1 LQVSP
6 NKIEGIMGLSAKL
19 FFDVADVETLNS
31 RISLTS
37 EQMDE
42 ARIKKDKLLELIK
55 PELSSSLESP
65 VKHWLQGSYKNH
77 TLIRPIQ
84 KGDEFDIDVG
94 VYILCNAEDEG
105 LSALEVKNLN
115 RQILEWFV
123 SNRPEAKLEDSKTS
137 CERLSYPSSFHIDI
151 PIYYF
156 DSDKEICKLATQN
169 DEWIDSDPKALQDW
183 FNNETSALSTK
194 LLSQLRRVIKYL
206 KTWTAIKGRDDG
218 ITIPSIAITVL
229 VTSNYIAAEDDDDA
243 FIKTSIKV
251 MDYISANTTLDN
263 PVQSGD
269 LFGFKGNAYL
279 DIKKKAEALKN
290 LCEFIDN
297 ATDSFQQYVLW
308 SATFEHMF
316 PPFIERADEVSKN
329 TNLPAI
335 TIPPKIRVRHNDKR
349 KKLISNDITSEVRVF
364 RDEEIYFSIDNNG
377 DYGQTAEVHWIV
389 RNQDAEAMR
398 VNDLGHTAVLTVE
411 DERYEGCSYSGTHY
425 MECLILDQNNIK
437 GIGAVKVR
445 ITGFSRPLRN
455 PPRKSHYKGR

>member
-1 LQVSP
+1 
-6 NKIEGIMGLSAKL
+6 MGLSAKL
-19 FFDVADVETLNS
+19 FFDITDTETLS
-31 RISLTS
+31 RRISLTP
-37 EQMDE
+37 EQIED
-42 ARIKKDKLLELIK
+42 ARSKKDKLLELIK
-55 PELSSSLESP
+55 PELSSSLETT

-77 TLIRPIQ
+77 TLIRPTQ
-84 KGDEFDIDVG
+84 KGNEFDIDVG
-94 VYILCNAEDEG
+94 IYILCNAEEEG

-115 RQILEWFV
+115 RQVLEWFV

-156 DSDKEICKLATQN
+156 DSDADVCKLATQD

-183 FNNETSALSTK
+183 FNNQTSALSSK
-194 LLSQLRRVIKYL
+194 SLSQLRRVIKYL

-229 VTSNYIAAEDDDDA
+229 VASNYIEAEDDDDS
-243 FIKTSIKV
+243 FIETTIKI
-251 MDYISANTTLDN
+251 MDYVSENMTLDN
-263 PVQSGD
+263 PIQSGE
-269 LFGFKGNAYL
+269 LFGFKDNDYIN
-279 DIKKKAEALKN
+279 IKKRALALKN
-290 LCEFIDN
+290 SCEFIYQ

-316 PPFIERADEVSKN
+316 PPFIERADEVSKS

-335 TIPPKIRVRHNDKR
+335 TTPPKIRVRHNDKR
-349 KKLISNDITSEVRVF
+349 KKLLSNNITSEIRVF
-364 RDEEIYFSIDNNG
+364 RDEELYFSIENKG
-377 DYGQTAEVHWIV
+377 DYSQTAEVHWIV

-398 VNDLGHTAVLTVE
+398 VNDLGHTTVLSVE
-411 DERYEGCSYSGTHY
+411 DELYEGCSYSGTHY

-455 PPRKSHYKGR
+455 PPRKKHYRGR

>member
-1 LQVSP
+1 
-6 NKIEGIMGLSAKL
+6 MGLSAKL
-19 FFDVADVETLNS
+19 FFDISDTETLS
-31 RISLTS
+31 RRISLTP
-37 EQMDE
+37 EQIED
-42 ARIKKDKLLELIK
+42 ARGKKDKLLELIK
-55 PELSSSLESP
+55 PELSSSLETT

-84 KGDEFDIDVG
+84 KGNEFDIDVG
-94 VYILCNAEDEG
+94 IYILCNAEEEG

-115 RQILEWFV
+115 RQVLEWFV

-156 DSDKEICKLATQN
+156 DSGADVCKLATQD

-183 FNNETSALSTK
+183 FNNQTSTLSSK
-194 LLSQLRRVIKYL
+194 SLPQLRRVIKYL

-229 VTSNYIAAEDDDDA
+229 VASNYIEAEDDDDS
-243 FIKTSIKV
+243 FIETTIKI
-251 MDYISANTTLDN
+251 MDYVSENITLDN
-263 PVQSGD
+263 PVQSGE
-269 LFGFKGNAYL
+269 LFGFKDNDYIN
-279 DIKKKAEALKN
+279 IKKKALALKN
-290 LCEFIDN
+290 SCEFIYQ

-316 PPFIERADEVSKN
+316 PPFIERADEVSKS

-335 TIPPKIRVRHNDKR
+335 TTPPKIRVRHNDKR
-349 KKLISNDITSEVRVF
+349 KKLLSNNITSEIRVF
-364 RDEEIYFSIDNNG
+364 RDEELYFSIENKG
-377 DYGQTAEVHWIV
+377 DYSQTAEVHWIV

-398 VNDLGHTAVLTVE
+398 VNDLGHTTVLSVE
-411 DERYEGCSYSGTHY
+411 DELYEGCSYSGTHY

-455 PPRKSHYKGR
+455 PPRKKYYRGR

>member
-1 LQVSP
+1 
-6 NKIEGIMGLSAKL
+6 MGLSAKL
-19 FFDVADVETLNS
+19 FFDINDAETLS
-31 RISLTS
+31 KRISLTS
-37 EQMDE
+37 EQMDD
-42 ARIKKDKLLELIK
+42 ARAKKDKLLELIK
-55 PELSSSLESP
+55 PELSSSLETQ

-94 VYILCNAEDEG
+94 IYILCNAEEEG

-115 RQILEWFV
+115 RQVLEWFV

-156 DSDKEICKLATQN
+156 DSETDICKLATQN
-169 DEWIDSDPKALQDW
+169 NEWIDSDPKALQDW
-183 FNNETSALSTK
+183 FNNETSTLSPK
-194 LLSQLRRVIKYL
+194 SLSQLRRLIKYL
-206 KTWTAIKGRDDG
+206 KTWTAIKGKDDG

-229 VTSNYIAAEDDDDA
+229 VASNYIETEDDDDA
-243 FIKTSIKV
+243 FVETAIKI
-251 MDYISANTTLDN
+251 MDYVAKNMMLDN
-263 PVQSGD
+263 PVQNGD
-269 LFGFKGNAYL
+269 LFGFKDSDYIS
-279 DIKKKAEALKN
+279 IKKKAIALKN
-290 LCEFIDN
+290 SCEFISQ
-297 ATDSFQQYVLW
+297 AKDSFKQYVLW

-316 PPFIERADEVSKN
+316 PPFIERADEVTKT

-349 KKLISNDITSEVRVF
+349 KNLLSNNITDEIRVF
-364 RDEEIYFSIDNNG
+364 RDEELYFSIENRE
-377 DYGQTAEVHWIV
+377 DYSQSAEVHWIV

-398 VNDLGHTAVLTVE
+398 VNDLGHTTVLEVE
-411 DERYEGCSYSGTHY
+411 DELYEGCSYSGTHY

-437 GIGAVKVR
+437 GIGAVRVR

-455 PPRKSHYKGR
+455 PPRKKHY

>member
-1 LQVSP
+1 
-6 NKIEGIMGLSAKL
+6 MGLSAKL
-19 FFDVADVETLNS
+19 FFDTPDTETLNS

-37 EQMDE
+37 EQIDD

-55 PELSSSLESP
+55 PELSSSLEVP

-94 VYILCNAEDEG
+94 VYILCNAEKEG
-105 LSALEVKNLN
+105 LSALEIKDLN
-115 RQILEWFV
+115 RQVLDWFV
-123 SNRPEAKLEDSKTS
+123 SNRPEAKLEASKTS

-156 DSDKEICKLATQN
+156 DGEKDICKLATQN

-183 FNNETSALSTK
+183 FNSETSVLSTK
-194 LLSQLRRVIKYL
+194 SLSQLRRVIKYL
-206 KTWTAIKGRDDG
+206 KAWTAIKGKDDSV
-218 ITIPSIAITVL
+218 TVPSIAITVL
-229 VTSNYIAAEDDDDA
+229 VALNYVEAEEDVA
-243 FIKTSIKV
+243 FIETAVKV
-251 MDYISANTTLDN
+251 MDYISANSTLDN
-263 PVQSGD
+263 PVQNGD
-269 LFGFKGNAYL
+269 LFGFTDSDYQN
-279 DIKKKAEALKN
+279 IKNKAVALKN
-290 LCEFIDN
+290 SCEFIRQ

-316 PPFIERADEVSKN
+316 PPFVEREDEVAKS

-335 TIPPKIRVRHNDKR
+335 TTPPKIRVRHNDKG
-349 KKLISNDITSEVRVF
+349 KKILSNNITNEIRVF
-364 RDEEIYFSIDNNG
+364 RDEELYFSIDNKA
-377 DYGQTAEVHWIV
+377 DYSQAAEVHWIV

-398 VNDLGHTAVLTVE
+398 VNDLGHTTVLTVN
-411 DERYEGCSYSGTHY
+411 DERSEGCSYSGTHY

-455 PPRKSHYKGR
+455 PTRKKHYRGR